1 MELIRINSK
10 LLSKMNQVTYKWWEV
25 IRSSYSGNPVFFDM
39 IFFRNGNDHIHEHCE
54 EIIQNLK
61 KELS

>member
-25 IRSSYSGNPVFFDM
+25 IGSSYSLNPVFYDM
-39 IFFRNGNDHIHEHCE
+39 IFFRSAGTSTFPECD